1 MVNTDNVRVT
11 AGKLS
16 YKPLLKLLVN
26 KEMNTTELSK
36 LAGISSSTM
45 TEIRAHR
52 SVTLET
58 ILKICIALECAIEDV
73 VEIEFEVEP
82 IEGESN
88 GEASDTQDEQEE
100 VKEDD

>member
-1 MVNTDNVRVT
+1 MENTDNVRVT
-11 AGKLS
+11 TGKLS

-58 ILKICIALECAIEDV
+58 ILKICIALECSIEDV
-73 VEIEFEVEP
+73 VEVEFEVEP
-82 IEGESN
+82 IEGATN
-88 GEASDTQDEQEE
+88 GQDAQDEQEE
-100 VKEDD
+100 EREND